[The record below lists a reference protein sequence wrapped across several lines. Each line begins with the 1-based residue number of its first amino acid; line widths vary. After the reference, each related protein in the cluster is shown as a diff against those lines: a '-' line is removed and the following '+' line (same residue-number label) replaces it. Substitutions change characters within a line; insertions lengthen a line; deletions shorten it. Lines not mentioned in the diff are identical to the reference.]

1 MLCGPSGDIC
11 GFPECKWGHC
21 ALGVSV
27 VVYLK
32 DHTLFLKMEQSLC
45 VMVSAKFLYCLL
57 IVKFGLHKISVCGGE
72 VYVFNFGWIIW
83 DSGL

>member
-1 MLCGPSGDIC
+1 MGFLSANGVTVRW
-11 GFPECKWGHC
+11 GFPW
-21 ALGVSV
+21 LFT
-27 VVYLK
+27 YLK